1 MLITALTWL
10 IAIPAAYGL
19 WLVLSEDAPERV
31 SQRELDAANEYAVH
45 MDDRHRARMRSTRG
59 QDRYEWSVRFRE
71 AEHLRFV
78 RRFRVM
84 WDGEV
89 A

>member
-1 MLITALTWL
+1 MLITLTTWL
-10 IAIPAAYGL
+10 ICIPAAWGL
-19 WLVLSEDAPERV
+19 WLVLSEDAPDRV
-31 SQRELDAANEYAVH
+31 SQRELDAANEYAQH
-45 MDDRHRARMRSTRG
+45 MDARHRNRMLATRG

-78 RRFRVM
+78 RRFREF

>member
-1 MLITALTWL
+1 MLITITWL
-10 IAIPAAYGL
+10 ITIPAAWGL

-31 SQRELDAANEYAVH
+31 SQRELEQAHEDSQVRDACFRAA
-45 MDDRHRARMRSTRG
+45 MARHRGMDTYDWRIKYLTAKHECYIRK
-59 QDRYEWSVRFRE
+59 FRI
-71 AEHLRFV
+71 L
-78 RRFRVM
+78 

>member
-1 MLITALTWL
+1 MLIALTWL
-10 IAIPAAYGL
+10 ICIPAAYGL
-19 WLVLSEDAPERV
+19 WLVLTEEPVDRV
-31 SQRELDAANEYAVH
+31 SPRELDAANEYAQH
-45 MDDRHRARMRSTRG
+45 MDARHRARLKATRG

-78 RRFRVM
+78 RRFREF